1 MERHSAFQTVTEARS
16 RAFRKV
22 IDHDDSRVP
31 PSDEQTRAAMTGS
44 SPRGRAFKCSAL
56 GPDAPGFNPP
66 ATQRYH
72 QRAIKQGIPADLVPA
87 AIESSWAVALT
98 ECAADIELLIR
109 GRPMR
114 RSFVVWT
121 NVQTFSSIVPMHR
134 DTRRAGRSDR

>member
-1 MERHSAFQTVTEARS
+1 
-16 RAFRKV
+16 
-22 IDHDDSRVP
+22 
-31 PSDEQTRAAMTGS
+31 MTGS
-44 SPRGRAFKCSAL
+44 SPRGRALSNVQL
-56 GPDAPGFNPP
+56 WGLTHP
-66 ATQRYH
+66 ASITGHSGRIELMW
-72 QRAIKQGIPADLVPA
+72 QRALSDISNVR
-87 AIESSWAVALT
+87 SSRAFLRISSRQQSNEFAVALT

>member
-44 SPRGRAFKCSAL
+44 SPRGRALSNVQL
-56 GPDAPGFNPP
+56 WGLTHP
-66 ATQRYH
+66 ASIHRPLRTDRANLATGAERYH

-87 AIESSWAVALT
+87 AIE
-98 ECAADIELLIR
+98 
-109 GRPMR
+109 
-114 RSFVVWT
+114 
-121 NVQTFSSIVPMHR
+121 
-134 DTRRAGRSDR
+134 